1 MNNTIFDIDLTRAL
15 PPTLKNDETM
25 LALAQV
31 IGAELQENS
40 RLARLNIIYARID
53 ELPENVLDILAY
65 DLHVDWYEYGYPIA
79 TKRQIIKDSVK
90 VHKRLGTRYA
100 VETVLSSIYHTASV
114 AEWFEYGGKPYTFK
128 INIDITQDG
137 FTEEIYR
144 KIVRQMYFYKNLR
157 SHLDGIDYTYRAEG
171 TVYAALA
178 ETTHCDLCV
187 IPRLER
193 EYTTTSTVQAG
204 TGIDLFYRHTVRAWL
219 ENEYTAKGAAAAG
232 MALYTVASIAVIP
245 CLTKHIDAVCTNF
258 AAVGVYIQIDITI
271 TPKGA
276 VNNERSID

>member
-1 MNNTIFDIDLTRAL
+1 MNNSVYDIDFTQAL
-15 PPTLKNDETM
+15 PPTLKQDEEM
-25 LALAQV
+25 LSLARV
-31 IGAELQENS
+31 VAGELQENV

-65 DLHVDWYEYGYPIA
+65 DLHVDWYEYNYPIA

-100 VETVLSSIYHTASV
+100 VETVLSSIYHTAGVS
-114 AEWFEYGGKPYTFK
+114 EWFEYGGRPYTFK

-187 IPRLER
+187 MPWLER
-193 EYTTTSTVQAG
+193 DYTATGTVQAG
-204 TGIDLFYRHTVRAWL
+204 AGADLFYRHTVRPWL
-219 ENEYTAKGAAAAG
+219 EKAYTAEGAAVAG
-232 MALYTVASIAVIP
+232 MALYAAASVSVVP
-245 CLTKHIDAVCTNF
+245 YLTRQINAVCANS
-258 AAVGVYIQIDITI
+258 AAVGVYVQIDITI
-271 TPKGA
+271 IPKGA
-276 VNNERSID
+276 LNNE